1 MGTIVRGERQPFGPI
16 INDTSGLAATW
27 RQVGGAGLCRWK
39 MLMNGM
45 HLEGTWNCVEY
56 VVIEPGA
63 VVGEHVH
70 VRTEE
75 IYYIVSGSGIVTMND
90 TETRVTP
97 GDLITAP
104 IGAAHSIANSGSEDL
119 HFFVVEMFPGQ
130 DTAGAAAKPAALHV
144 PDQLPDGGGCRRAD
158 VDLTPHFT
166 GDWRRFSLVEVP
178 AGGTLDLRNDSGR
191 ATVAHLLTGTAA
203 MVVEGESYSG
213 GPGLSIASPAGA
225 TCFVRNRDAEAP
237 LRLIVVEAAV

>member
-27 RQVGGAGLCRWK
+27 RQVGGTGLCRWK

-45 HLEGTWNCVEY
+45 HLDGTWNCVEY

-75 IYYIVSGSGIVTMND
+75 IYYIVSGTGIVTMND
-90 TETRVTP
+90 VATKVTP

-119 HFFVVEMFPGQ
+119 HFFVVEMFPGR
-130 DTAGAAAKPAALHV
+130 DAVGAAAKPAAVHV
-144 PDQLPDGGGCRRAD
+144 PDLLPGGVGCRRAD

-178 AGGTLDLRNDSGR
+178 AGGTLDQRCDSDR
-191 ATVAHLLTGTAA
+191 ATVTHVLAGTATII
-203 MVVEGESYSG
+203 VEGESYPG
-213 GPGLSIASPAGA
+213 GPGLSVASPAGA
-225 TCFVRNRDAEAP
+225 TWSLCNRDAEAP
-237 LRLIVVEAAV
+237 LLLIVVEAAA